1 MVHGHPSIRR
11 RIKNDLQPQ
20 INKLNQ
26 EIRSLKEANGATSSA
41 GLERHALH
49 EMQKQI
55 GLGDRIL
62 GLGLGLFW
70 VGFGWSLIGY
80 LTRILLIV

>member
-20 INKLNQ
+20 INKLNH
-26 EIRSLKEANGATSSA
+26 EIRALKDSNNNGNSGQSSSF
-41 GLERHALH
+41 ERHALH

-55 GLGDRIL
+55 AHFQRQITTVERYDI
-62 GLGLGLFW
+62 
-70 VGFGWSLIGY
+70 I
-80 LTRILLIV
+80 